1 MLNTLSLWHIS
12 IIVIDLIIA
21 IIAISSIRHLQGL
34 LAGVNTTE
42 ELSKKDN
49 FAFGISIAGGALA
62 VSLILFASVSGD
74 ASVSLLHEAG
84 NVAIYA
90 LAGIIFLKV
99 GTIINDAIIF
109 HKISLKEK
117 IADKN
122 ISAGVVQAANL
133 VALGIIIHSAMNW
146 ETMGDYTGLIPVALV
161 FLAAQ
166 IILLIVT
173 RLRGAIYKKRHDGKI
188 LQDALA
194 GDNVALAIRYTGHIV
209 GTALALSAASG
220 MVVFLPAEIIR
231 SLISWFAVAVIITV
245 LLSPL
250 ATIARMVVLSG
261 INIVEEIDNQHNVGV
276 ACIEAAIY
284 IAIGFIFKGLLG

>member
-1 MLNTLSLWHIS
+1 MLNTISLWHIS
-12 IIVIDLIIA
+12 IIGIDLIIA

-34 LAGVNTTE
+34 LAGINTTD

-62 VSLILFASVSGD
+62 VSLILFAAVSGD

-84 NVAIYA
+84 NVAVYA

-109 HKISLKEK
+109 NKLSLKAK

-122 ISAGVVQAANL
+122 ISAGIVQAANM

-146 ETMGDYTGLIPVALV
+146 ESTGGYSGLIPVALV
-161 FLAAQ
+161 FIASQ

-173 RLRGAIYKKRHDGKI
+173 RLRGAIYQKRHSGKQLQEALSDG
-188 LQDALA
+188 
-194 GDNVALAIRYTGHIV
+194 NVALAIRYAGHIL

-220 MVVFLPAEIIR
+220 MVVFLPQDIA
-231 SLISWFAVAVIITV
+231 SSMISWFAVAVVITI
-245 LLSPL
+245 LLSPI

-261 INIVEEIDNQHNVGV
+261 INIVDEIDNQQNVGV
-276 ACIEAAIY
+276 AYIEAAIY
-284 IAIGFIFKGLLG
+284 IAVGFIFKGLLG

>member
-1 MLNTLSLWHIS
+1 MINTISLWHIS
-12 IIVIDLIIA
+12 IFAIDLIIA

-42 ELSKKDN
+42 ELAKKDN

-62 VSLILFASVSGD
+62 VSLVLFASVSGD
-74 ASVSLLHEAG
+74 ASVSMLDEAIH
-84 NVAIYA
+84 VAVYA
-90 LAGIIFLKV
+90 LAGIVFLKV

-109 HKISLKEK
+109 HKISLKDK

-122 ISAGVVQAANL
+122 ISAGIVQAANL
-133 VALGIIIHSAMNW
+133 VALGIIIYSAMNW
-146 ETMGDYTGLIPVALV
+146 ESSGGYSGLIPVALV
-161 FLAAQ
+161 FLASQ
-166 IILLIVT
+166 VILLIVT
-173 RLRGAIYKKRHDGKI
+173 RLRGAIYKKRHDGKK

-194 GDNVALAIRYTGHIV
+194 GDNIALAIRYTGHIL

-220 MVVFLPAEIIR
+220 MVVYLPAEITR
-231 SLISWFAVAVIITV
+231 SIMSWFAVAVFVTV

-250 ATIARMVVLSG
+250 ATIARIVVLAG
-261 INIVEEIDNQHNVGV
+261 INIVEEIDKQKNVGV